1 MEFIKINNNRYM
13 IKDSN
18 GIIVSEEE
26 KLKLEKKELIVKDVQ
41 SNECQA
47 ETTQKIVK
55 IDRKLKNGNKSKI
68 NTIEETKSATE

>member
-1 MEFIKINNNRYM
+1 MEFIKINKDRYL

-18 GIIVSEEE
+18 NIIVSAKE
-26 KLKLEKKELIVKDVQ
+26 KLELEKKELIIKDVQ

-55 IDRKLKNGNKSKI
+55 IDRKLKNGNKSK
-68 NTIEETKSATE
+68 